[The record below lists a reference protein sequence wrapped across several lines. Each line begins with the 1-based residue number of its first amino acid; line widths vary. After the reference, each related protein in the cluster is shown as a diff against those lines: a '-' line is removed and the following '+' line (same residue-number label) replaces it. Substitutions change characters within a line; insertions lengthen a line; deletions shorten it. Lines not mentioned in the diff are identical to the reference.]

1 MVSCRH
7 LDSWREKEEE
17 REVGRREIVHRNFVL
32 FVVLFWSLDFWFFF
46 KSCMSGWLGV
56 VCETHLDVLVE
67 MFEKIQK
74 YIQFREITMKE
85 NSKIRA
91 HNKDKKY
98 EKGNKNE
105 RNVSEE

>member
-1 MVSCRH
+1 M
-7 LDSWREKEEE
+7 
-17 REVGRREIVHRNFVL
+17 
-32 FVVLFWSLDFWFFF
+32 
-46 KSCMSGWLGV
+46 
-56 VCETHLDVLVE
+56 CETHLDILVE

-91 HNKDKKY
+91 HTKDKKY